1 MRSSKYLSSR
11 VLPALLSHR
20 MNYRPSAKW
29 ARGEHNCMGHYGSDS
44 DHETGEGEGGEMIQM
59 KQEMKCPIDLRFVSV
74 ILGE

>member
-1 MRSSKYLSSR
+1 MMRSSKYLSSR

-29 ARGEHNCMGHYGSDS
+29 ARGEHNCMGHYGSD
-44 DHETGEGEGGEMIQM
+44 HETGEGEGGEM